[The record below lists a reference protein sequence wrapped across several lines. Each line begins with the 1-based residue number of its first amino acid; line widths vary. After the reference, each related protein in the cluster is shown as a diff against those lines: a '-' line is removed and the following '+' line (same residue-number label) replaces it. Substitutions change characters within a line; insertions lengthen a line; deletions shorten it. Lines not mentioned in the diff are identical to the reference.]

1 MSGLKNIREK
11 HNLTQEELSEKSGI
25 SVRTIQRI
33 ESGTAPK
40 GYTLKT
46 LATTLN
52 IPETDLLTPHI
63 EVQTN
68 TTTIS
73 TVANTSQNHL
83 INYTIIKL
91 INLSSLPFIV
101 IPLFNILI
109 PLALMY
115 ITKQKNTLTRQI
127 IDVQILWSIIAP
139 IIFLLGIFT
148 KPGNKATLVL
158 LIILILSNVY
168 LILKNTWSI
177 DKKKQLHYK
186 LNFSIL

>member
-33 ESGTAPK
+33 ESGTVPK

-46 LATTLN
+46 LAKTLN
-52 IPETDLLTPHI
+52 IAEADLQMPHI
-63 EVQTN
+63 KDQTSS
-68 TTTIS
+68 TTTSNI
-73 TVANTSQNHL
+73 ANTPQNHL

-115 ITKQKNTLTRQI
+115 ITKQKNTLTKQI

-148 KPGNKATLVL
+148 KPGNKPTLVL

-168 LILKNTWSI
+168 MILKNTWSI
-177 DKKKQLHYK
+177 DKKKHLYYQLK
-186 LNFSIL
+186 FNIL